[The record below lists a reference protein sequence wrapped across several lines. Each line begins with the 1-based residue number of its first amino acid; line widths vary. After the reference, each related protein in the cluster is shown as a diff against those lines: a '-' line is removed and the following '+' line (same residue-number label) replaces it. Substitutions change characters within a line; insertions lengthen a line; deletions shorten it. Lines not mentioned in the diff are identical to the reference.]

1 MGKELAVGVDLV
13 EVDRFAR
20 AIRRWPGLAGRVFTP
35 SELTTCLDLPNPDES
50 LAARFAAKEAAFK
63 ALGDGWPHI
72 GYHDVEIV
80 TLDDGA
86 PALCL
91 SGRAAALA
99 SRRAFA
105 LSLSHDGGMA
115 MAGVVACPT
124 EEG

>member
-1 MGKELAVGVDLV
+1 MGRELAVGVDLV
-13 EVDRFAR
+13 EVGRFSR
-20 AIRRWPGLAGRVFTP
+20 ALRRWPGLADRVFTP
-35 SELTTCLDLPNPDES
+35 SELTSCLDAPNPDES

-63 ALGDGWPHI
+63 ALGDGWPRVA
-72 GYHDVEIV
+72 YHDVEIV

-86 PALCL
+86 PALNL
-91 SGRAAALA
+91 SGRAATLGR
-99 SRRAFA
+99 RRAFA

>member
-1 MGKELAVGVDLV
+1 MGRELAIGVDLV
-13 EVDRFAR
+13 EVDRFTR
-20 AIRRWPGLAGRVFTP
+20 ALRRWPSLKERVFTP
-35 SELTTCLDLPNPDES
+35 CELTTCLGAPNPDES

-63 ALGDGWPHI
+63 ALGDGWPRI

-91 SGRAAALA
+91 TGRAAALA
-99 SRRAFA
+99 RRRAFA